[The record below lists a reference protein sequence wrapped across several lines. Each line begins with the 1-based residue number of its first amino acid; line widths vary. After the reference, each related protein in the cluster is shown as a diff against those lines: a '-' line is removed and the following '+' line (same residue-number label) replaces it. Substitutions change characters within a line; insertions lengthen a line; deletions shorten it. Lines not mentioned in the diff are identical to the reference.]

1 MAADFMLMKSAMGKK
16 MLLHEE
22 DKIQKVK
29 EITIVED
36 PQKLKMV
43 LNRLS
48 WNYFC
53 SSQRCAPWK

>member
-1 MAADFMLMKSAMGKK
+1 MVADFMLMKSAMGKK
-16 MLLHEE
+16 MLIHEE
-22 DKIQKVK
+22 DKKQKVK

-43 LNRLS
+43 FNRLS